1 MVVEHTEALE
11 YDLMTTTS
19 FTLDDLGE
27 RLSFRALSSFVKRLP
42 KTSETWQELN
52 PKYAE
57 FATWES
63 SAIIPQLLAT
73 ISDQMN
79 WLMWL
84 YSSTKSIKKQPKP
97 KPLKRPGVKETTK
110 RYGKD
115 PIPISEFND
124 WWDNN

>member
-1 MVVEHTEALE
+1 
-11 YDLMTTTS
+11 MTTTS

-52 PKYAE
+52 PEYAE

-79 WLMWL
+79 
-84 YSSTKSIKKQPKP
+84 KKQPKP

-124 WWDNN
+124 WWNNN